1 MKTTIAKFAAVAALA
16 LGSLNAD
23 AQKFEGLAMT
33 PPMGWNSWNTF
44 ACDISEQTVKDMADL
59 FVELG
64 LKDCGYEYIVIDD
77 GWMLRERDKDGNLV
91 PDPVK
96 FPNGMKAVADYVH
109 SKGLKFG
116 IYNCAGWQTC
126 GGYPGGRGHEYQ
138 DARLYASLGV
148 DYLKYDWCN
157 TGKMN
162 AEEAYTT
169 MRDALY
175 TAGRPIVFSLCE
187 WGDNDPWLWGEK
199 IGHLWRTTGDIYCCY
214 DCEHIERKGQPDQ
227 WSAWG
232 VWPILRMRKD
242 IRKYAGP
249 GHWNDPDMLEIG
261 KCLSLEEDRSHF
273 ALWALSAAPLMLGN
287 DIRKASKE
295 TIELMK
301 NTEVIA
307 VDQDKL
313 GIQGYEYQFA
323 DSVSIWVKP
332 LENDA
337 WAVGFINTS
346 KEEKTINFDFKQNV
360 ISDGLSG
367 KTLDATKNEYII
379 RDLFAHQDLKATT
392 KKPVTATIKSHD
404 IFMVKLS
411 VKPAKKK

>member
-1 MKTTIAKFAAVAALA
+1 MRKFIAAMACAIAFSAT
-16 LGSLNAD
+16 SQ
-23 AQKFEGLAMT
+23 AQKFEGLANT

-44 ACDISEQTVKDMADL
+44 QCDISEKTVKDMADL
-59 FVELG
+59 FVDLG
-64 LKDCGYEYIVIDD
+64 LNKCGYEYIVIDD
-77 GWMLRERDKDGNLV
+77 GWMLKQRDKDGNLV
-91 PDPVK
+91 PDPAK
-96 FPNGMKAVADYVH
+96 FPNGMKAVSDYVH

-116 IYNCAGWQTC
+116 IYNCAGSETC

-162 AEEAYTT
+162 APEAYKT

-187 WGDNDPWLWGEK
+187 WGDNQPWEWGAE

-214 DCEHIERKGQPDQ
+214 DCEYVVNKGEPNQ

-249 GHWNDPDMLEIG
+249 GHWNDPDMLEVG
-261 KCLSLEEDRSHF
+261 NCMNAAEDRSHF

-287 DIRKASKE
+287 DLRKASKE
-295 TIELMK
+295 TIEIIT

-313 GIQGYEYQFA
+313 GIQGYEYKMQ

-332 LENDA
+332 LDNNE
-337 WAVGFINTS
+337 WAIGFVNTS
-346 KEEKTINFDFKQNV
+346 NVEKEINFDFKQNV
-360 ISDGLSG
+360 VTDDLSG
-367 KTLDATKNEYII
+367 KSLDATKYEYTL
-379 RDLFAHQDLKATT
+379 RDLFRHENLKSTT
-392 KKPVTATIKSHD
+392 KKPLSAKIASHDILMLRATIK
-404 IFMVKLS
+404 K
-411 VKPAKKK
+411 

>member
-1 MKTTIAKFAAVAALA
+1 MRSIVLSIVCALAMTFAAQ
-16 LGSLNAD
+16 
-23 AQKFEGLAMT
+23 AQKFENLAMT

-44 ACDISEQTVKDMADL
+44 ACDISEKTVKDMADL

-64 LKDCGYEYIVIDD
+64 LDKCGYEYIVIDD

-91 PDPVK
+91 PDPAK

-116 IYNCAGWQTC
+116 IYNCAGSQTC

-138 DARLYASLGV
+138 DARLYASYGI

-157 TGKMN
+157 TGKMY
-162 AEEAYTT
+162 APEAYKT

-175 TAGRPIVFSLCE
+175 TAGRPVVFSLCE
-187 WGDNDPWLWGEK
+187 WGDNQPWEWGAE

-214 DCEHIERKGQPDQ
+214 DCEYVVNKGQPNQ

-232 VWPILRMRKD
+232 VWKILRMRQD

-249 GHWNDPDMLEIG
+249 GHWNDPDMLEVG
-261 KCLSLEEDRSHF
+261 NCMTAAEDRSHF
-273 ALWALSAAPLMLGN
+273 ALWALSAAPLILGN
-287 DIRKASKE
+287 DLRKANKE
-295 TIELMK
+295 TIETIK

-307 VDQDKL
+307 IDQDKL
-313 GIQGYEYQFA
+313 GIQGYEYKMQ

-332 LENDA
+332 LENNE
-337 WAVGFINTS
+337 WAVGFVNTS
-346 KEEKTINFDFKQNV
+346 LSEKEINFDFKQNV
-360 ISDGLSG
+360 ITDDLSG
-367 KTLDATKNEYII
+367 KSLDATKNEYVF
-379 RDLFAHQDLKATT
+379 RDLFRHENLKNTT
-392 KKPVTATIKSHD
+392 KKPVVAKIPSHD
-404 IFMVKLS
+404 ILMLRLS
-411 VKPAKKK
+411 VKTK

>member
-1 MKTTIAKFAAVAALA
+1 MKKTIASLAAAAALA
-16 LGSLNAD
+16 LGTFDAN
-23 AQKFEGLAMT
+23 AQKFENLAMT

-44 ACDISEQTVKDMADL
+44 ACDISEKTVKDMADL
-59 FVELG
+59 FVEMG
-64 LKDCGYEYIVIDD
+64 LDKVGYNYIVIDD

-91 PDPVK
+91 PDPAK
-96 FPNGMKAVADYVH
+96 FPNGIKAVSDYVH

-126 GGYPGGRGHEYQ
+126 GGYPGGRGHEFQ
-138 DARLYASLGV
+138 DARLYASFEI

-162 AEEAYTT
+162 APEAYTT

-175 TAGRPIVFSLCE
+175 SAGRPVVFSICE
-187 WGDNDPWLWGEK
+187 WGDNQPWEWGAE

-242 IRKYAGP
+242 IRKAAGP
-249 GHWNDPDMLEIG
+249 GHWNDPDMLEVG
-261 KCLSLEEDRSHF
+261 KCLNAAEDRSHF
-273 ALWALSAAPLMLGN
+273 ALWCLSAAPLILGN
-287 DIRKASKE
+287 DLRTCNEDTKKLILNKE
-295 TIELMK
+295 LID
-301 NTEVIA
+301 

-313 GIQGYEYQFA
+313 GIQGYEYKMQ
-323 DSVSIWVKP
+323 DSISIWVKP

-337 WAVGFINTS
+337 WAIGFVNTS
-346 KEEKTINFDFKQNV
+346 KEDKVLNYDFKQNV
-360 ISDGLSG
+360 IYDDLSKRTMDAN
-367 KTLDATKNEYII
+367 KTEYTI
-379 RDLFAHQDLKATT
+379 RDLFEHKDLKNTT
-392 KKPVTATIKSHD
+392 KKPISGVKIGSHD
-404 IFMVKLS
+404 IYMLKLS
-411 VKPAKKK
+411 KK

>member
-1 MKTTIAKFAAVAALA
+1 MRKTLLAIACALA
-16 LGSLNAD
+16 MTAGSQ
-23 AQKFEGLAMT
+23 AQKFDGLAMT

-44 ACDISEQTVKDMADL
+44 ACDISEKTVKDMADL

-64 LKDCGYEYIVIDD
+64 LDKCGYEYIVIDD
-77 GWMLRERDKDGNLV
+77 GWMLKQRDKDGNLV
-91 PDPVK
+91 PDPAK
-96 FPNGMKAVADYVH
+96 FPDGMKAVSDYVH

-116 IYNCAGWQTC
+116 IYNCAGSETC

-138 DARLYASLGV
+138 DARLYASFGV

-157 TGKMN
+157 TGKMY
-162 AEEAYTT
+162 APEAYKT

-187 WGDNDPWLWGEK
+187 WGDNQPWEWGAE

-214 DCEHIERKGQPDQ
+214 DCEYVVHKGQPDQ

-249 GHWNDPDMLEIG
+249 GHWNDPDMLEVG
-261 KCLSLEEDRSHF
+261 NCMSVAEDRSHF

-287 DIRKASKE
+287 DLRKASKE
-295 TIELMK
+295 TIELIK

-313 GIQGYEYQFA
+313 GIQGYEYRMQ

-332 LENDA
+332 LEDDE
-337 WAVGFINTS
+337 WAIGFINTS
-346 KEEKTINFDFKQNV
+346 MTEKDINFDFKQHV
-360 ISDGLSG
+360 ITDDLSG
-367 KTLDATKNEYII
+367 KSLDATKNEYIL
-379 RDLFAHQDLKATT
+379 RDLFLHQNLKATT
-392 KKPVTATIKSHD
+392 KKPVVAKIASHD
-404 IFMVKLS
+404 ILMLKATI
-411 VKPAKKK
+411 KPAKK